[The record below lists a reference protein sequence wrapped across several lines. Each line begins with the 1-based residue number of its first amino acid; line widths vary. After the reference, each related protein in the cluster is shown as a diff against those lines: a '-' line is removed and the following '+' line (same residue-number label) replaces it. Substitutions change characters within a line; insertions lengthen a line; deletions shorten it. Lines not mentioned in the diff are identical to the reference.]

1 MKYLLDTCVISD
13 FVKGHPQV
21 MEKLKSINP
30 GMLGISSVT
39 QMELMYGLKLNPQ
52 RAKKI
57 RPVIDALL
65 GVIEVLPYETGAA
78 NQTATIRAQLKNAGT
93 PIGAYDVMIAG
104 TALHHQLAMVTSNT
118 GEFSRVQGLQLED
131 WRLGN

>member
-30 GMLGISSVT
+30 SMLGISSVT
-39 QMELMYGLKLNPQ
+39 QMELVYGLKLNPQ

-65 GVIEVLPYETGAA
+65 GVIEVFPYATGAA

-93 PIGAYDVMIAG
+93 PIGAYDVMIAA
-104 TALHHQLAMVTSNT
+104 TALHHQLTMVTSNMA
-118 GEFSRVQGLQLED
+118 EFSRVQALQLED